1 MDILF
6 LDDERYIEDVT
17 WVKYPSYDNV
27 HILRRE
33 CDFMF
38 AIMHIDC
45 IKDYLFSF
53 DHDLQDFDVAGNEN
67 TGYTCAKWLCDYI
80 LDRNWNPD
88 DLNYVVHTKNPIGGK
103 NIISYIENFK
113 TFYRE
118 NGV

>member
-1 MDILF
+1 MDIIF
-6 LDDERYIEDVT
+6 LDDERNIEDVT
-17 WVKYPSYDNV
+17 WVKYPSYENLFV
-27 HILRRE
+27 FRRE
-33 CDFMF
+33 RDLINSLMIF
-38 AIMHIDC
+38 DD
-45 IKDYLFSF
+45 IKDCLFSF